1 MIIVKSPFRV
11 SFFGG
16 GTDFP
21 EWFNK
26 FGGQVISSTINY
38 HSYLLINNNLKKKKY
53 NFRYSTNEEVNH
65 INSIKHPCFRNFCKY
80 YKIKN
85 ININFHSDLPS
96 FSGLASSSS
105 LSVGL
110 LNYFLKIRKKKN
122 YSKYNLAHE
131 AIKFE
136 RNILR
141 ENIGFQDQISISYG
155 GMNYIKFNNNLF
167 KVNKLKISPKKKK
180 FFENNFFLLDS
191 GIKRF
196 STLIQKNLIKSFE
209 KSRIKNQHLSEMSK
223 FVDIAN
229 NFLKSGDIDSFGRL
243 LDEYWTLKV
252 LSNPMAVNQ
261 EIKIIYDL
269 AKKHGAIGGKLLGA
283 GSGGFFLF
291 YVPEKNKNNFFK
303 LKKKFRIL
311 PLLIS
316 EEGSKVYEI

>member
-1 MIIVKSPFRV
+1 MMIIVKSPFRV

-38 HSYLLINNNLKKKKY
+38 HSYLLIDDNIQTKKY
-53 NFRYSTNEEVNH
+53 NFRYSVNEEVNH

-110 LNYFLKIRKKKN
+110 INFYLKIRRKKK
-122 YSKYNLAHE
+122 YSKYNLASE
-131 AIKFE
+131 AINFE
-136 RNILR
+136 RNIMR

-155 GMNYIKFNNNLF
+155 GLNRIKFNNNAF
-167 KVNKLKISPKKKK
+167 KVNKLKINLKNKE
-180 FFENNFFLLDS
+180 FFEKNFFLLDT

-196 STLIQKNLIKSFE
+196 SSLIQKNLIKSF
-209 KSRIKNQHLSEMSK
+209 
-223 FVDIAN
+223 
-229 NFLKSGDIDSFGRL
+229 
-243 LDEYWTLKV
+243 
-252 LSNPMAVNQ
+252 
-261 EIKIIYDL
+261 
-269 AKKHGAIGGKLLGA
+269 
-283 GSGGFFLF
+283 
-291 YVPEKNKNNFFK
+291 
-303 LKKKFRIL
+303 
-311 PLLIS
+311 
-316 EEGSKVYEI
+316 

>member
-38 HSYLLINNNLKKKKY
+38 HSYLLIDDNLQTKKY
-53 NFRYSTNEEVNH
+53 NFRYSVNEEVNH

-80 YKIKN
+80 YKIKS

-110 LNYFLKIRKKKN
+110 INYYLKIRRKKK
-122 YSKYNLAHE
+122 YSKYNLASE
-131 AIKFE
+131 AINFE
-136 RNILR
+136 RNIMR

-155 GMNYIKFNNNLF
+155 GLNCIKFNNNAF
-167 KVNKLKISPKKKK
+167 KVNKLKTNLKNKE
-180 FFENNFFLLDS
+180 FFEKNFFLLDT

-196 STLIQKNLIKSFE
+196 SSLIQKNLIKSFE
-209 KSRIKNQHLSEMSK
+209 KSRTKNIHLSEMSK
-223 FVDIAN
+223 FVDIAF
-229 NFLKSGDIDSFGRL
+229 NFLKSGDIDSFGSL

-252 LSNPMAVNQ
+252 LSNPKAVNE
-261 EIKIIYDL
+261 EIKLIYDL

-283 GSGGFFLF
+283 GSGGFFYF
-291 YVPEKNKNNFFK
+291 MFQK
-303 LKKKFRIL
+303 
-311 PLLIS
+311 
-316 EEGSKVYEI
+316 EIKIIFLN

>member
-1 MIIVKSPFRV
+1 
-11 SFFGG
+11 
-16 GTDFP
+16 
-21 EWFNK
+21 
-26 FGGQVISSTINY
+26 
-38 HSYLLINNNLKKKKY
+38 
-53 NFRYSTNEEVNH
+53 
-65 INSIKHPCFRNFCKY
+65 
-80 YKIKN
+80 KIKN

-316 EEGSKVYEI
+316 EEG